1 MSSVTLSTSLTSIPD
16 NTFRECTSL
25 STIDIPGSV
34 SSIGSS
40 AFYGCAA
47 LTSINIPASVA
58 SVSLD
63 AFRGCGNLTNISVS
77 AGSSY
82 YSSAGGCLYNAAM
95 TRLLLVPEGKT
106 SVSIAAG
113 TQTIGSGAMQD
124 CTGISTLSIP
134 SGVTTIEG
142 NAFSGSGI
150 TSITIPATVTSI
162 GSQGSWAP
170 GVIYGVAGSYA
181 QTYAMNNSIPFYT
194 GSAAD
199 YEEENGDDANG
210 GGDNQNPGNAQD
222 GTVVG
227 TDGTQVDAN
236 GNVVDANG
244 NIVVAAGTATTN
256 GQGTGDGTHTLDE
269 TPTTADGIDPRYFL
283 CLAIFACGIGV
294 ILYSRF
300 AKLQYVSNQK
310 NR

>member
-1 MSSVTLSTSLTSIPD
+1 
-16 NTFRECTSL
+16 
-25 STIDIPGSV
+25 
-34 SSIGSS
+34 
-40 AFYGCAA
+40 
-47 LTSINIPASVA
+47 
-58 SVSLD
+58 LD
-63 AFRGCGNLTNISVS
+63 AFGQCKNLTNISVS

-124 CTGISTLSIP
+124 CTGISSLSIP

-150 TSITIPATVTSI
+150 TTITIPATVTSI

-170 GVIYGVAGSYA
+170 GAIYGAADSYA
-181 QTYAMNNSIPFYT
+181 ETYAMDNNIPFYVGIGGGTAEDDDPT
-194 GSAAD
+194 GD
-199 YEEENGDDANG
+199 ENTG
-210 GGDNQNPGNAQD
+210 GGDNQNPGNAQEGTVGDGTQTGTVAGTTGTAGTD
-222 GTVVG
+222 GTVAAA
-227 TDGTQVDAN
+227 DGTQVDAN